1 MKQQNSMS
9 MKKIVISTG
18 AGMSAESGMPTYR
31 DAGGLWENY
40 PVMQVASHEGYLQ
53 NPALI
58 HDFYSKMRQKLATS
72 IKPNVAHKMLAGLE
86 CDFDVRIITQNVD
99 DLHERAG
106 SHHVLHLHGEL
117 MKVRSEKRP
126 DRVYELPCDQ
136 LSDKGL
142 VTTVNTT
149 DPYGDHVRPH
159 IVFFGEDVPNFTPA
173 VELVEQADVFVVI
186 GTSLVV
192 YPAAA
197 LLNYVKSG
205 TPIYYIDPKPVAVPP
220 SVYVIAKKASEG
232 VADLIEIL
240 KNS

>member
-1 MKQQNSMS
+1 
-9 MKKIVISTG
+9 MKKIMISTG

-40 PVMQVASHEGYLQ
+40 PVMQVASHEGYLRD
-53 NPALI
+53 PALI
-58 HDFYSKMRQKLATS
+58 HEFYSNMRQKLAGG
-72 IKPNVAHKMLAGLE
+72 IEPNEAHKMLAGLE
-86 CDFDVRIITQNVD
+86 GEFDVEIITQNVD

-106 SHHVLHLHGEL
+106 SHNVLHLHGEL
-117 MKVRSEKRP
+117 MKVRSVTHPE
-126 DRVYELPCDQ
+126 RVYTLPSDE

-142 VTTVNTT
+142 VTTVDTV

-173 VELVEQADVFVVI
+173 VDLVRQADVFVVI

-197 LLNYVKSG
+197 LLNYVRG
-205 TPIYYIDPKPVAVPP
+205 GVPVYYIDPKPVPVPP
-220 SVYVIAKKASEG
+220 SVHVIAKKASEG
-232 VADLIEIL
+232 VRDLIEAL
-240 KNS
+240 RKG